1 MKNKNL
7 LSLLE
12 TVANQ
17 QEHGETAEFENLG
30 AELAAKLKGG
40 AGGPDDEEFASVN
53 GVCTQ
58 NTSCGK
64 STSPTVPAG

>member
-7 LSLLE
+7 RSLLE

-17 QEHGETAEFENLG
+17 QEPGETPEVENLG

-40 AGGPDDEEFASVN
+40 VAGTGTDTDDDDSLVKN
-53 GVCTQ
+53 SGCTQ
-58 NTSCGK
+58 NTGCGV
-64 STSPTVPAG
+64 SV

>member
-17 QEHGETAEFENLG
+17 QETGETPEVENLG

-40 AGGPDDEEFASVN
+40 TGGADTDDEEFLVKNS
-53 GVCTQ
+53 GCTQ
-58 NTSCGK
+58 NTSCSK
-64 STSPTVPAG
+64 SA